1 MSARRI
7 GSRKKGRVKGGSTSK
22 RPKSKSTKATK
33 ATTARAR
40 SGRVPVAVLGATG
53 AVGQTFI
60 RLLQGH
66 PFFEIAE
73 VAASERSAGK
83 TYREAMHWHE
93 GPLPED
99 VADLVVK
106 TCDPSEVEAKIV
118 FSALDASVAGDVE
131 KAFAEAG
138 AVVLSNARNHRMDP
152 DVPLVIAEVNA
163 DHLAILDAQR
173 KKRGWTGAIVTNAN
187 CASTTAT
194 VALAPLHQE
203 FGAREAVIATM
214 QAVSGAGY
222 PGVAS
227 LDILGS
233 VIPYIGG
240 EEEKI
245 EREIAKMLGTLN
257 GRSVVH
263 APLTVSAHANRVP
276 VEHGHTTCISVRF
289 ERPVGPDEAKEVL
302 AAWKG
307 HEICRGLPSSPDQ
320 PLVLRHEPDR
330 PQARK
335 DVDTGRGMATI
346 VGRVRADPLM
356 HLRLVALSH
365 NTVRG
370 AAGGSILN
378 AEVLG
383 RLGELPGVAEG
394 AW

>member
-1 MSARRI
+1 MSAQRRAAP
-7 GSRKKGRVKGGSTSK
+7 KKTTRSK
-22 RPKSKSTKATK
+22 AASKSAKP
-33 ATTARAR
+33 RAR
-40 SGRVPVAVLGATG
+40 SRSERVPVAVLGATG

-66 PFFEIAE
+66 PFFEITE

-83 TYREAMHWHE
+83 RFREAMHWHE

-106 TCDPSEVEAKIV
+106 TCDPAEVDAQVV
-118 FSALDASVAGDVE
+118 FSALDASVAGEVE
-131 KAFAEAG
+131 QAFAKAG

-152 DVPLVIAEVNA
+152 DVPLVIPEVNA
-163 DHLAILDAQR
+163 DHLTLIDTQR
-173 KKRGWTGAIVTNAN
+173 KKRGWKGAIVTNAN

-194 VALAPLHQE
+194 VALAPLHEE

-245 EREIAKMLGTLN
+245 EREIAKMLGRLN
-257 GRSVVH
+257 GKSVVH

-289 ERPVGPDEAKEVL
+289 EEAVGPEEAKEVL
-302 AAWKG
+302 AAWRG
-307 HEICRGLPSSPDQ
+307 HEVCRGLPSAPDQ
-320 PLVLRHEPDR
+320 PLVLRPEPDR

-346 VGRVRADPLM
+346 VGRVRADPIM
-356 HLRLVALSH
+356 HIRLVALSH

-383 RLGELPGVAEG
+383 RMGRLPGVAEG

>member
-1 MSARRI
+1 MSTQ
-7 GSRKKGRVKGGSTSK
+7 KKVK
-22 RPKSKSTKATK
+22 
-33 ATTARAR
+33 
-40 SGRVPVAVLGATG
+40 GRVPVAVLGATG

-66 PFFEIAE
+66 PLFEVTE

-83 TYREAMHWHE
+83 RYRDAMNWHE
-93 GPLPED
+93 GSLPED
-99 VADLVVK
+99 VGDLTVV
-106 TCDPSEVEAKIV
+106 TCDPGEVGAKVV
-118 FSALDASVAGDVE
+118 FSALDASVAGEVE
-131 KAFAEAG
+131 QAFASAG
-138 AVVLSNARNHRMDP
+138 AIVLSNARNHRMDP
-152 DVPLVIAEVNA
+152 DVPLVIPEVNA
-163 DHLAILDAQR
+163 DHLALIDVQR
-173 KKRGWTGAIVTNAN
+173 DHRGWEGAIVTNAN

-194 VALAPLHQE
+194 VALAPLHAA
-203 FGAREAVIATM
+203 FGAREAVITTM

-245 EREIAKMLGTLN
+245 EREIAKMLGRLN
-257 GRSVVH
+257 GEHVVH
-263 APLTVSAHANRVP
+263 APLTISAHANRVP

-289 ERPVGPDEAKEVL
+289 ERPVTPEEAKDVL
-302 AAWKG
+302 ASWRG
-307 HEICRGLPSSPDQ
+307 HAVCRGLPSSPDL
-320 PLVLRHEPDR
+320 PLVLRTEPDR

-335 DVDTGRGMATI
+335 DVDTGRGMATV
-346 VGRVRADPLM
+346 VGRVRSDPVM

-383 RLGELPGVAEG
+383 RMGKLPGVAEG

>member
-1 MSARRI
+1 MSARTK
-7 GSRKKGRVKGGSTSK
+7 SRMKTRAKAE
-22 RPKSKSTKATK
+22 KSGTKASVAIRSK
-33 ATTARAR
+33 GANATARSR
-40 SGRVPVAVLGATG
+40 TGRVPVAVLGATG

-66 PFFEIAE
+66 PFFEVAE

-83 TYREAMHWHE
+83 PFREAMHWHE
-93 GPLPED
+93 GALPKD

-106 TCDPSEVEAKIV
+106 ACDPGEIEAQVV

-152 DVPLVIAEVNA
+152 DVPLVIPEVNA
-163 DHLAILDAQR
+163 DHLTLIDVQR
-173 KKRGWTGAIVTNAN
+173 KKRGWKGAIVTNAN

-194 VALAPLHQE
+194 VALAPLHE
-203 FGAREAVIATM
+203 AFGAREAVITTM

-245 EREIAKMLGTLN
+245 EREIAKMLGTVN
-257 GRSVVH
+257 GTRVVH

-289 ERPVGPDEAKEVL
+289 ARPVGPDEAKEVL
-302 AAWKG
+302 AAWTG
-307 HEICRGLPSSPDQ
+307 QEVCRGLPSSPAQ
-320 PLVLRHEPDR
+320 PLVLRPEPDR

-383 RLGELPGVAEG
+383 RIGKLPGVAEG